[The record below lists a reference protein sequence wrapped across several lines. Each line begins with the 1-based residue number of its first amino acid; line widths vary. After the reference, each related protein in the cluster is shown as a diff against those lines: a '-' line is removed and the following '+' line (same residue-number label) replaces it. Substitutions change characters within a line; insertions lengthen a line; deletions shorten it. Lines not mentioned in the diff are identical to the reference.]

1 MEIKEM
7 KKRIAAAALCAFA
20 AGALAGGR
28 SGRGYLPG
36 AMDWSHLGPCPV
48 ELDADGLSLP
58 SEYDLRAAGWVSPA
72 KAQGPYGCC
81 WAFAACGALESS
93 VMRRYGGLAA
103 DFSERNMALFDGRDH
118 DPSVDMHGFGSI
130 DAGGSQS
137 DAEAYL
143 MRWAGPVEESADP
156 YPSGASPAFDALA
169 AKYGGFFSDS
179 CSAELTLEYV
189 SGLSFDDWTFIDRMA
204 NTAGHGH
211 NFRTNFIATAK
222 AVGASGKAE
231 YVPHVRRELVPDE
244 AFADCEGRQGPWKES
259 FHVQASWRIPAR
271 RDALDNAA
279 IKYAVVQNG
288 AVVSPYMPDGEVLVI
303 GWNDSYS
310 ASNFPEGARPEGD
323 GAFLVQ
329 TSWGDGEPVWI
340 SYYDEGFARG
350 PDGTSC
356 VYTRVDD
363 PYSPENYDMIHGYD
377 VLGLRAGAGIGK
389 ADATA
394 ACMFVAEGAESI
406 RAVGTYLVQ
415 WNTEYTVSVYTG
427 CSAGKPTSGILAWRQ
442 SGTRLFPGFETIDL
456 GASVPVAA
464 GERYSVVVA
473 FRTPGCRLPVPMQVD
488 DTASARHSKK
498 GVSYMKDAKG
508 VWTDTVAAYN
518 PKKAF
523 TAANSPKTFCCKVY
537 ADARVAESFDAD
549 AKGVYRSTLSDG
561 SVLTVTVGTAS
572 GGTSQV
578 SAKIVKGSK
587 TVATFAARGVPTSD
601 GEVILKG
608 SAGKD
613 LRLSIAGSE
622 EGGNEVSATLGGT
635 ELDVKSLVPN
645 VTGYDVG
652 LFRVGVAASGVPA
665 FENGTGRALSWSAS
679 GLPSGVSIN
688 AKTGVLRGSPTK
700 AVRSARARVVATA
713 EDGGSDAFEFDYAV
727 DAMDSWVKGAKS
739 GGGEAS
745 ALSFTAGSTGKIS
758 GKLLAA
764 GSTWTF
770 SGACFSSYS
779 ESDDGGH
786 YLWKGKA
793 VRGKASVP
801 VELDVH
807 LSVLTNCTKE
817 ATVSEIS
824 VAEFSSEALGSA
836 EAYASVWGLSPY
848 SAYAKP
854 IAAAPSIRL
863 AAPELDCLRDSE
875 KLTLKFGAGG
885 AVTAVGSFRHTS
897 GGKTTSFSKSF
908 STTLV
913 PVSSGEDG
921 AFRGDAFV
929 FFPSDSKVKFSGFA
943 RRIALEWDNFFFRLR

>member
-1 MEIKEM
+1 M
-7 KKRIAAAALCAFA
+7 KKKLVAAALCAFA
-20 AGALAGGR
+20 ACALAGGR
-28 SGRGYLPG
+28 SGRGHATGP
-36 AMDWSHLGPCPV
+36 MDWSHLGPCPA
-48 ELDADGLSLP
+48 ELDADGQVLP
-58 SEYDLRAAGWVSPA
+58 AEYDLRAAGWVSPA

-103 DFSERNMALFDGRDH
+103 DFSERNMALFDGREH
-118 DPSVDMHGFGSI
+118 APGRDMCGFGSI
-130 DAGGSQS
+130 DAGGNHSA
-137 DAEAYL
+137 AEAYL
-143 MRWAGPVEESADP
+143 VRWAGPVEESADA
-156 YPSGASPAFDALA
+156 YPPSSSPALDALV
-169 AKYGGFFSDS
+169 AKYGQFFSDS
-179 CSAELTLEYV
+179 CSAELSLEYL
-189 SGLSFDDWTFIDRMA
+189 SGLSFDDWTLIDRLA
-204 NTAGHGH
+204 NNAGYGL

-222 AVGASGKAE
+222 TVDASGKTD

-244 AFADCEGRQGPWKES
+244 AFADCEGRQGPWKAS
-259 FHVQASWRIPAR
+259 FHVQATWRIPAR
-271 RDALDNAA
+271 GDALDNSA
-279 IKYAVVQNG
+279 IKYAVLHNG
-288 AVVSPYMPDGEVLVI
+288 AVAAPYLPDGEVLVI
-303 GWNDSYS
+303 GWSDSYS
-310 ASNFPEGARPEGD
+310 ASNFPEGSRPEGD

-340 SYYDEGFARG
+340 SYYDEDFARG

-356 VYTRVDD
+356 AYTRVDD
-363 PYSPENYDMIHGYD
+363 PYSPENYDLMHGYD
-377 VLGLRAGAGIGK
+377 ELGLCAGAGVGK
-389 ADATA
+389 SEATA
-394 ACMFVAEGAESI
+394 ACMFTAEDAESV
-406 RAVGTYLVQ
+406 RAVGTYLVA

-473 FRTPGCRLPVPMQVD
+473 FKTPGCRLPVPMQVD
-488 DTASARHSKK
+488 GTASAKHSRK

-523 TAANSPKTFCCKVY
+523 SAANSPKTFCCKAY

-549 AKGVYRSTLSDG
+549 AKGVYSSTLKNG
-561 SVLTVTVGTAS
+561 SVLTVTVGKAS
-572 GGTSQV
+572 GGKSSV
-578 SAKIVKGSK
+578 SAKLVKGSK
-587 TVATFAARGVPTSD
+587 TVATFAAREVRTSD
-601 GEVILKG
+601 GAVILKG
-608 SAGKD
+608 SAGQD
-613 LRLSIAGSE
+613 LWLSIAGSE
-622 EGGNEVSATLGGT
+622 EGGNEMSATLGGT
-635 ELDVKSLVPN
+635 ELDVRSLVPN
-645 VTGYDVG
+645 VTGYAVG
-652 LFRVGVAASGVPA
+652 QFRVGVAASGVPGFA
-665 FENGTGRALSWSAS
+665 NDTGKALTWSAS
-679 GLPSGVSIN
+679 GLPAGVSVN
-688 AKTGVLRGSPTK
+688 AKTGVLAGSPTK
-700 AVRSARARVVATA
+700 PVKSAHARIVATA
-713 EDGGSDAFEFDYAV
+713 EGGGSDAFEFDYSV
-727 DAMDSWVKGAKS
+727 DALDTWAKGAKT

-745 ALSFTAGSTGKIS
+745 ALNFTAGSTGKIS
-758 GKLLAA
+758 GKLLSG

-770 SGACFSSYS
+770 SADCFSEYS
-779 ESDDGGH
+779 ESEDGGR
-786 YLWKGKA
+786 YTW
-793 VRGKASVP
+793 RGKALRGKDKVP
-801 VELDVH
+801 VEIAVH
-807 LSVLTNCTKE
+807 LSALTNCTKE

-854 IAAAPSIRL
+854 IAAAPSVKL
-863 AAPELDCLRDSE
+863 TSAELDCLRDSE

-885 AVTAVGSFRHTS
+885 RVTAAGSFRQTS
-897 GGKTTSFSKSF
+897 GGKTTTFSKSF